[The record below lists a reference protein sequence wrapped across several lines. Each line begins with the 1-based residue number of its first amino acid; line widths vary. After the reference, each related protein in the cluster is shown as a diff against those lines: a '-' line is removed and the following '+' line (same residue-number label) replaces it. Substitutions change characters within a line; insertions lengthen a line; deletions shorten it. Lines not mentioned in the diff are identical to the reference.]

1 MLLAKCQRRFSE
13 WYVVLLTRR
22 LHLHQSQNS
31 LTDSLQIIIYAPA
44 CLIVGTRGRSLTG
57 LQGLLPGSVS
67 KYCLQNSPV
76 PVVVVRPSAKREK
89 KKRKRL
95 ADPNRKSY
103 VGIMKESGASGSQ
116 VLNKD
121 EMDKLVGPSWG
132 EASEHEA
139 LAVAE
144 AIGLPG
150 NTGAFAALR
159 KERNPSRDEYGE
171 PLSRVTST
179 RSDYTSEPESPSPTG
194 YLTPDPPIPGELRS
208 PEFENLESPAMS
220 DEEDATGEE
229 NGGKKEITGRGS
241 VNLEE
246 STTLEG
252 KLQDLAFEGNRAND
266 T

>member
-1 MLLAKCQRRFSE
+1 MLTC
-13 WYVVLLTRR
+13 
-22 LHLHQSQNS
+22 
-31 LTDSLQIIIYAPA
+31 SLQITIYAPA
-44 CLIVGTRGRSLTG
+44 CLIVGTRGRSLGG

-95 ADPNRKSY
+95 ADPSRKTY
-103 VGIMKESGASGSQ
+103 MGIMKEGGASGSQ

-121 EMDKLVGPSWG
+121 EMDKLVGPSGG

-150 NTGAFAALR
+150 NLGAFAAFR
-159 KERNPSRDEYGE
+159 KERNPSKDEDGE

-194 YLTPDPPIPGELRS
+194 YLTPDPPLPGEVRS
-208 PEFENLESPAMS
+208 PEFEALESPAIS
-220 DEEDATGEE
+220 DEEDAAGEATE
-229 NGGKKEITGRGS
+229 DRGKSSDRGS
-241 VNLEE
+241 AGVEGN
-246 STTLEG
+246 TTLEG
-252 KLQDLAFEGNRAND
+252 KLKDLAVNENGAND